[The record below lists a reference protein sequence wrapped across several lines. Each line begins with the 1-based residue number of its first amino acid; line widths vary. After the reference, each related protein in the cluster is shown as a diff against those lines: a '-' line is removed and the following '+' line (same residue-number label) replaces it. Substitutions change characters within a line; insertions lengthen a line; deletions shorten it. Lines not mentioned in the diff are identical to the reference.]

1 MAAAPCTWET
11 TMNKDLN
18 ESSNTVIAAEITEER
33 IFRRISRRELLK
45 LSPALAASLILVPGL
60 RNPLL
65 RAGVHLSDL
74 VAHASF
80 RTRHLAPTFADGQ
93 VAPLERFPFN
103 SYDTIDPEVDLE
115 SWSLSVSGLVSKPRE
130 YRLAEIRS
138 LPKLVQNT
146 RHVCIEGWSVIGN
159 FGGARISDFL
169 EMIGSDPKARFVE
182 VECADDY
189 YESIDIE
196 SAMHPQSLLCYEM
209 YGQPLTPGHGAP
221 LRLQMPTKL
230 GYKQAKYLTSL
241 RVTNV
246 LGARKGYWED
256 LGYSWHGGI

>member
-1 MAAAPCTWET
+1 MD
-11 TMNKDLN
+11 KDWN
-18 ESSNTVIAAEITEER
+18 ESRDTLTETEIIEER
-33 IFRRISRRELLK
+33 TFRRISRRELLK
-45 LSPALAASLILVPGL
+45 LSPALAASAVLVPDL
-60 RNPLL
+60 RNSLL
-65 RAGVHLSDL
+65 RAGVYLSDL
-74 VAHASF
+74 AAHASF
-80 RTRHLAPTFADGQ
+80 RIQHLAPTFANRR
-93 VAPLERFPFN
+93 VAPLEKFPFN
-103 SYDTIDPEVDLE
+103 SYDAIDPEIDLE
-115 SWSLSVSGLVSKPRE
+115 SWSLSVTGLIRKPGE

-138 LPKLVQNT
+138 LPKVVQNT

-169 EMIGSDPKARFVE
+169 KMIGADPKARFLE

-209 YGQPLTPGHGAP
+209 YGQPLTRGHGAP

-230 GYKQAKYLTSL
+230 GYKQAKYLISL

-246 LGARKGYWED
+246 LGGRKGYWED
-256 LGYSWHGGI
+256 LGYSWDGGI